1 MRYRPRLAWIR
12 YGSHD
17 LTDEEIQEAAGKFRV
32 AIIQPWEL
40 KAAETLKELDS
51 DVIVLAYQ
59 CLSSE
64 RADLQFRYFPRT
76 GRAPRILCP

>member
-40 KAAETLKELDS
+40 KAAETLKNL
-51 DVIVLAYQ
+51 I
-59 CLSSE
+59 
-64 RADLQFRYFPRT
+64 PT
-76 GRAPRILCP
+76 